1 MEFQKLIEE
10 RRTIR
15 KYSPESRITKEDL
28 LASDPGRS
36 ESTQLEKLP
45 DRKILLCNV
54 RRDGGEGQ
62 QRMSAGNEPGQ
73 GRECLPDRYNL
84 CT

>member
-15 KYSPESRITKEDL
+15 KYSKRRSSC
-28 LASDPGRS
+28 SDPGS
-36 ESTQLEKLP
+36 SGSTQLEKFP
-45 DRKILLCNV
+45 DRKILLYNV

-62 QRMSAGNEPGQ
+62 QRMSAGNEPGKS
-73 GRECLPDRYNL
+73 RECLPDRYNL

>member
-28 LASDPGRS
+28 LAVIRAAR
-36 ESTQLEKLP
+36 STQLEKLP

-62 QRMSAGNEPGQ
+62 QRMSAGNEPGKS
-73 GRECLPDRYNL
+73 RECLPDRYNL